1 MPQAPHFND
10 PEHWHQ
16 RAEEARV
23 LAEQMKDEVTKQM
36 MLDIA
41 RDFKAS
47 RRREPSRKMEKALG
61 EPSLCHV
68 ETGTTSGAESS
79 CEMLPGIMLTPAG
92 TDRRGFWVPDNVT
105 HNK

>member
-41 RDFKAS
+41 RDYDRLAVRAS
-47 RRREPSRKMEKALG
+47 IRLADKG
-61 EPSLCHV
+61 
-68 ETGTTSGAESS
+68 
-79 CEMLPGIMLTPAG
+79 
-92 TDRRGFWVPDNVT
+92 
-105 HNK
+105 